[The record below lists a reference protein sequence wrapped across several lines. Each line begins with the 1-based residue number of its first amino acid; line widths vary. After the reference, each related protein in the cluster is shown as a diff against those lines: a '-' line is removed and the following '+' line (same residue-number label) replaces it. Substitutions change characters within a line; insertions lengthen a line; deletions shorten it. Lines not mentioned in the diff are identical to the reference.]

1 MGKKSRTK
9 GATYENEVCKALF
22 KFFPSAKRN
31 LAQYQG
37 SDGRDLDG
45 TSPMCFQLKRR
56 KKTTLAEIKNAYIE
70 AAESIDCEYLLPV
83 ACWRDDAGQSMA
95 MLSLDDLIL
104 LLCGIEDGI
113 F

>member
-9 GATYENEVCKALF
+9 GASYENEVCKALF

-31 LAQYQG
+31 LAQYQS

-45 TSPMCFQLKRR
+45 TAPICFQLKRR
-56 KKTTLAEIKNAYIE
+56 RRTTLATIKNAYIE
-70 AAESIDCEYLLPV
+70 AAESLDDDYLMPAAV
-83 ACWRDDAGQSMA
+83 WRDDGGQSMV

-104 LLCGIEDGI
+104 LMCGIEDGA

>member
-9 GATYENEVCKALF
+9 GATYENEVCKKIF

-45 TSPMCFQLKRR
+45 TAPICFQLKRR
-56 KKTTLAEIKNAYIE
+56 KKIMLSEIKNAYIE
-70 AAESIDCEYLLPV
+70 AAESLDEGYIIPV
-83 ACWRDDAGQSMA
+83 ACWRDDGGQSMV
-95 MLSLDDLIL
+95 MLSLEDLVL
-104 LLCGIEDGI
+104 LLCGVEDLV